1 LGPKK
6 FTTNPLTYI
15 YITHLKLNFRMTTKL
30 FLKHPESK
38 YVTAK
43 LEKDRQVAGMHTV
56 YWQFNTVC
64 KGRLSMLLAML
75 RIYF

>member
-1 LGPKK
+1 
-6 FTTNPLTYI
+6 
-15 YITHLKLNFRMTTKL
+15 MTTKL